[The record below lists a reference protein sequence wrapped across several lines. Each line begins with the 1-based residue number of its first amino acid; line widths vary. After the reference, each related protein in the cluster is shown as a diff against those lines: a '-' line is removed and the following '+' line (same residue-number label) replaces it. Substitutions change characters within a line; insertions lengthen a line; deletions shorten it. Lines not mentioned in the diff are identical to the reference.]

1 MSWTKSGLVVIGL
14 VVMALIEIGLVEIS
28 SLHSL
33 RKASR
38 LLINDSLILRQ
49 IVKNDTAI
57 PQFISVEM

>member
-1 MSWTKSGLVVIGL
+1 
-14 VVMALIEIGLVEIS
+14 MALIEIGLVEIS

-38 LLINDSLILRQ
+38 LLINDSQRLRQ